1 MGDLY
6 SIDMIRLRLGD
17 VTHGVSARFAQNLR
31 ALRDRAGLEP
41 RDLAKRLGLKDSSTI
56 SHWESGRILPAPR
69 TVSTLA
75 AALRCSTADLLVGV
89 VTPYDALRGLRELPG
104 PEILLSEEETA
115 IITTYRVL
123 SPDFKGLARTILPVF
138 AEATERERRPRRRRR
153 RASKAHAG

>member
-1 MGDLY
+1 
-6 SIDMIRLRLGD
+6 MIRLRN

-31 ALRDRAGLEP
+31 GLRDRAGLEP

-89 VTPYDALRGLRELPG
+89 VTPYDALRGLKELPG
-104 PEILLSEEETA
+104 PELLLSEEEVA
-115 IITTYRVL
+115 LVTTYRVL
-123 SPDFKGLARTILPVF
+123 SPDFKSLARRILPVF
-138 AEATERERRPRRRRR
+138 AEATARERHTRKRRRRGT
-153 RASKAHAG
+153 SKAHAG